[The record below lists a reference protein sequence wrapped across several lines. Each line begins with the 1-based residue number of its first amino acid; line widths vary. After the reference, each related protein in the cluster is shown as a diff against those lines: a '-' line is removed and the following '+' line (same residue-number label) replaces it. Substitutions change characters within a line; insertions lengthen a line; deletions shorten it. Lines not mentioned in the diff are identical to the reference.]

1 MASAMVIGMGGVGS
15 VIGQKLHEYDCFER
29 ILLADVDPTFAE
41 HLREKT
47 KSSRFQVCTVNA
59 MDTAKLITLMR
70 DHGIAVTLNAC
81 PWQAN
86 HSVLEACHRAGSH
99 YLDMAADIY
108 SPPGLKRPTKN
119 SLEAE
124 IEKFNQPFLDKGI
137 AGILHGDGSRS
148 GERLRALGDGPAR
161 HRDEHSRP
169 RR

>member
-1 MASAMVIGMGGVGS
+1 MVIGMGGVGS

-47 KSSRFQVCTVNA
+47 RSSRFQVCTVNA

-70 DHGIAVTLNAC
+70 EHEIAVTLNAC

-108 SPPGLKRPTKN
+108 SPPGLKRRQKTP
-119 SLEAE
+119 
-124 IEKFNQPFLDKGI
+124 
-137 AGILHGDGSRS
+137 
-148 GERLRALGDGPAR
+148 
-161 HRDEHSRP
+161 SRP
-169 RR
+169 RSRNSTSRSWIKASPAFSAWAWTPER